1 LFFDADTDSV
11 NAIKRSDAGTM
22 FDESSFM
29 YAHTGSFPPLF
40 FFCSA

>member
-1 LFFDADTDSV
+1 V

-29 YAHTGSFPPLF
+29 YAHTGSFPSSSSSSSSGVP
-40 FFCSA
+40 A